1 MSCKMTATDLA
12 KKYGVT
18 WQAVTKT
25 MKRHGYKY
33 DAKKLYKESEYIK
46 AHQLGQEMDKRN
58 LVEELVEAEQ
68 AGESLQAQ
76 KLRRQIQLLDID
88 IQMAEAKLAE
98 MTNRVIEVEKHKDKC
113 QAIAHLMITW
123 WEQASENAS
132 IKVKDATV
140 LDELRRAG
148 ERARAE
154 ILEFA

>member
-1 MSCKMTATDLA
+1 MKRFTSTELGKKHSISAHLVTRKMT
-12 KKYGVT
+12 
-18 WQAVTKT
+18 
-25 MKRHGYKY
+25 RHGFKKDSTGKY
-33 DAKKLYKESEYIK
+33 SEEDFLKAQAAGMQADKAVAAK
-46 AHQLGQEMDKRN
+46 QLAN
-58 LVEELVEAEQ
+58 EEL
-68 AGESLQAQ
+68 AGETLQAQ
-76 KLRRQIQLLDID
+76 LLRRKIKLLDVD
-88 IQMAEAKLAE
+88 IQTAEAKLAE
-98 MTNRVIEVEKHKDKC
+98 MLGRVIEVEKHKDKC